1 MPNSQF
7 PIPNELMNQYFATV
21 ARGLE
26 TIAAQELER
35 LGAEDVKPD
44 FTGVYFAGDRTLLY
58 RVNLWSR
65 TIFRVLVPI
74 AEFRCYNSDMLYREV
89 QKIPWDEYLD
99 ADNTLA
105 VNCTGGNEK
114 LNHTHYT
121 ALQVKNAIADQQRH
135 QFNKRSNVDV
145 NNPDLLINI
154 HIHQDRAILSLDS
167 SGGSLHRR
175 GYRPAVGMAPLKET
189 LAAALLEMAEWTP
202 DLPFLDPMCG
212 SGTLPLEASLKAL
225 NIAPGLFREKFGF
238 MSWRDFDEP
247 LWDKLWEEAEN
258 SELPELKQ
266 VVAGCDR
273 DADML
278 AQARTNA
285 QQAGLSGKIKF
296 AQTEL
301 SQLEPPT
308 DSGVLICNPPYG
320 ERLGDASELG
330 ELYKMLGDIFKQ
342 RFKGWN
348 AFILTGNKELAKKV
362 GLRTSRRIPVYNG
375 SIPCTLL
382 KYELY

>member
-1 MPNSQF
+1 
-7 PIPNELMNQYFATV
+7 MNQYFATV

-26 TIAAQELER
+26 HIAAAELER
-35 LGAEDVKPD
+35 LGAQEVRPD
-44 FTGVYFAGDRTLLY
+44 FTGVHFVGDKALLY
-58 RVNLWSR
+58 RVNLWAR
-65 TIFRVLVPI
+65 TIFRVLVPLR
-74 AEFRCYNSDMLYREV
+74 EFACSNADMLYREV
-89 QKIPWDEYLD
+89 QKISWDDYLHP
-99 ADNTLA
+99 DNTLA
-105 VNCTGGNEK
+105 VDCTGGNQK
-114 LNHTHYT
+114 LNHTHFT
-121 ALQVKNAIADQQRH
+121 ALQVKNAIVDQQRGKSG
-135 QFNKRSNVDV
+135 QRSSVDTD
-145 NNPDLLINI
+145 NPDVRINV
-154 HIHQDRAILSLDS
+154 HIHQDRCILSLDS

-175 GYRPAVGMAPLKET
+175 GYRPAMGLAPLKET

-238 MSWRDFDEP
+238 MTWRDFDEP
-247 LWDKLWEEAEN
+247 LWDKLWAEAEN

-273 DADML
+273 DSDML
-278 AQARTNA
+278 TQARTNA
-285 QQAGLSGKIKF
+285 QQAGISGKIQF

-301 SQLEPPT
+301 SQLEPPA
-308 DSGVLICNPPYG
+308 DRGVLICNPPYG

-330 ELYKMLGDIFKQ
+330 DLYKMLGDIFKQ

-348 AFILTGNKELAKKV
+348 AFILTGNKELGKKV
-362 GLRTSRRIPVYNG
+362 GLRTSRRIPVFNG

>member
-1 MPNSQF
+1 
-7 PIPNELMNQYFATV
+7 MNQYFATV

-26 TIAAQELER
+26 AIAAQELER
-35 LGAEDVKPD
+35 LGAQDVKPD
-44 FTGVYFAGDRTLLY
+44 FTGVYFAGDRALLY

-65 TIFRVLVPI
+65 TIFRVLMPI
-74 AEFRCYNSDMLYREV
+74 AEFRCYDSDKLYREV

-105 VNCTGGNEK
+105 VNCTGGNDK
-114 LNHTHYT
+114 LNHTHFT

-135 QFNKRSNVDV
+135 QFNKRSSVDV
-145 NNPDLLINI
+145 ENPDLLINL
-154 HIHQDRAILSLDS
+154 HIHRDRAILSLDS

-175 GYRPAVGMAPLKET
+175 GYRPAMGLAPLKET
-189 LAAALLEMAEWTP
+189 LAAALLDMAEWTP

-238 MSWRDFDEP
+238 MTWRDFDEP
-247 LWDKLWEEAEN
+247 LWDTLWAEAEN
-258 SELPELKQ
+258 GELPELPEMI
-266 VVAGCDR
+266 AGCDR
-273 DADML
+273 DSDML
-278 AQARTNA
+278 DQARTNA
-285 QQAGLSGKIKF
+285 QQAGLAGKIQF
-296 AQTEL
+296 ARTEL
-301 SQLEPPT
+301 SELEAPA
-308 DSGVLICNPPYG
+308 DRGVLICNPPYG

-330 ELYKMLGDIFKQ
+330 DLYQMLGDIFKQ

-362 GLRTSRRIPVYNG
+362 GLRTSKRIPVFNG

>member
-1 MPNSQF
+1 
-7 PIPNELMNQYFATV
+7 MNQYFATV

-35 LGAEDVKPD
+35 LGAQDVKPD
-44 FTGVYFAGDRTLLY
+44 FTGVYFAGDRALLY

-65 TIFRVLVPI
+65 TIFRVLMPI
-74 AEFRCYNSDMLYREV
+74 AEFRCYDSNMLYREV
-89 QKIPWDEYLD
+89 QKIPWDEYLEPH
-99 ADNTLA
+99 NTLA
-105 VNCTGGNEK
+105 VNCTGGNEN
-114 LNHTHYT
+114 LNHTHFT
-121 ALQVKNAIADQQRH
+121 ALQVKNAIADQQRL

-145 NNPDLLINI
+145 ENPDLLINL
-154 HIHQDRAILSLDS
+154 HIHRDRAILSLDS

-175 GYRPAVGMAPLKET
+175 GYRPAMGLAPLKET

-238 MSWRDFDEP
+238 MTWRDFDEP
-247 LWDKLWEEAEN
+247 LWDKLWAEAES
-258 SELPELKQ
+258 SELPELKETI
-266 VVAGCDR
+266 AGCDR
-273 DADML
+273 DSDML
-278 AQARTNA
+278 DQARTNA
-285 QQAGLSGKIKF
+285 QQAGISGKIKF
-296 AQTEL
+296 ARTEL
-301 SQLEPPT
+301 SELEAPT
-308 DSGVLICNPPYG
+308 DRGVLICNPPYG

-330 ELYKMLGDIFKQ
+330 DLYKMLGDIFKQ

-348 AFILTGNKELAKKV
+348 AFILTGNKELGKQV
-362 GLRTSRRIPVYNG
+362 GLRTSKRIPVFNG

>member
-1 MPNSQF
+1 
-7 PIPNELMNQYFATV
+7 MNQYFATV

-26 TIAAQELER
+26 TIAAQELES
-35 LGAEDVKPD
+35 LGAQDVKPD
-44 FTGVYFAGDRTLLY
+44 FTGVYFAGDRALLY

-65 TIFRVLVPI
+65 TIFRVLMPI
-74 AEFRCYNSDMLYREV
+74 AEFQCYDSDKLYREV

-99 ADNTLA
+99 PDNTLA
-105 VNCTGGNEK
+105 VNCTGGNDK
-114 LNHTHYT
+114 LNHTHFT
-121 ALQVKNAIADQQRH
+121 ALQVKNAIADQQRL

-145 NNPDLLINI
+145 ENPDLLINL
-154 HIHQDRAILSLDS
+154 HIHRDRAILSLDS

-175 GYRPAVGMAPLKET
+175 GYRPAMGLAPLKET

-212 SGTLPLEASLKAL
+212 SGTLPLEATLKAL

-238 MSWRDFDEP
+238 MTWRDFDEP
-247 LWDKLWEEAEN
+247 LWDKLWAEAEN
-258 SELPELKQ
+258 SELPELKETI
-266 VVAGCDR
+266 AGCDR
-273 DADML
+273 DSDML
-278 AQARTNA
+278 DQARTNA
-285 QQAGLSGKIKF
+285 QQAGISGKIKF
-296 AQTEL
+296 ARTEL
-301 SQLEPPT
+301 SELEPPT
-308 DSGVLICNPPYG
+308 DRGILICNPPYG

-330 ELYKMLGDIFKQ
+330 DLYKMLGDIFKQ

-362 GLRTSRRIPVYNG
+362 GLRTSKRIPVFNG